1 MSNSYVASVNDSS
14 KYEVSPEALSQLDVI
29 SVKEDTYHVIQD
41 KRSLMATVTSA
52 DHTKK
57 TYDIRVGN
65 NTYRVVLLDEVDQL
79 IKKMGFALG
88 QSKLVNSLEAP
99 MPGLILD
106 IQVAAGET
114 VKEGDTLLILS
125 AMKMEN
131 SILSPRDGV
140 IRTVHVAKN
149 DAIDKGQLLIEFED

>member
-14 KYEVSPEALSQLDVI
+14 EYEVSPKAISQLDVI
-29 SVKEDTYHVIQD
+29 SVNENTYHVIRD
-41 KRSLMATVTSA
+41 KRSTTVTITSA
-52 DHTKK
+52 DLTHKI
-57 TYDIRVGN
+57 YDIRVGN
-65 NTYRVVLLDEVDQL
+65 NSYHVVLLDEVDQL
-79 IKKMGFALG
+79 IRKMGFSIG

-106 IQVAAGET
+106 VQVAAGEV
-114 VKEGDTLLILS
+114 VKEGDTLLVLG

-140 IRTVHVAKN
+140 IRTVHIAKN
-149 DAIDKGQLLIEFED
+149 DAIDKGQLLIEFEA

>member
-14 KYEVSPEALSQLDVI
+14 EYEVSPKAISQLDVI
-29 SVKEDTYHVIQD
+29 SVNEDTYHVIQD
-41 KRSLMATVTSA
+41 KRSTTVTITSA
-52 DHTKK
+52 DLTHKI
-57 TYDIRVGN
+57 YNIRVGN
-65 NTYRVVLLDEVDQL
+65 NSYRVVLLDEVDQL
-79 IKKMGFALG
+79 IRKMGFSIG

-106 IQVAAGET
+106 VQVGAGEA

-149 DAIDKGQLLIEFED
+149 DAIDKGQLLIEFEA